1 MKFSASSAA
10 CFRAPVLLVSFC
22 RNASGF
28 MGAQFMARPR
38 LKTLPNLS
46 FPLRFYRKNM
56 NNRTS
61 LILKQHKQKQLQK
74 KINENKIAISKSN

>member
-1 MKFSASSAA
+1 
-10 CFRAPVLLVSFC
+10 
-22 RNASGF
+22 
-28 MGAQFMARPR
+28 MARPR

-74 KINENKIAISKSN
+74 KINENKIAISKPN